1 MLVNRK
7 ERIGYVMI
15 ILIVFW
21 MISFV
26 LNPIGDQQNVF
37 YAKTSDLFADFFNV
51 LIYTSDRN
59 PYFNEVNGFGEK
71 GYLPLS
77 YLIVYPFTCFTDY
90 SKMTLKDCWQSQ
102 SAMISCVIFVFSSF
116 AVYLHSIKV
125 LLKQKKISFWPT
137 ALIICSSVLLFSL
150 ERGNTIILSVA
161 LLNYYL
167 AYYNADNKYLRYFSL
182 ISLCIVSVLK
192 VYPVLLGL
200 LLLRDKRYKDI
211 AFCILLSLTLTFLP
225 FLFFRH
231 GFDNIPQLL
240 SNLQVNTDS
249 YAPNRI
255 YPRFGL
261 ASLLN
266 IPLLIM
272 HASDKLSQNVFL
284 IANIGVAMA
293 SLFSLILAFFEKR
306 VWVAITLILF
316 IIIQLPVNSGLYSGM
331 YLFPF
336 IILFIAKQEKDW
348 FDGLFIVLIILALC
362 PLQLV
367 IKNISLNYMI
377 TNSAVLLM
385 WFILIVSSIRSLLLK
400 LEQPKAQSDLI

>member
-125 LLKQKKISFWPT
+125 LLNST
-137 ALIICSSVLLFSL
+137 LL
-150 ERGNTIILSVA
+150 
-161 LLNYYL
+161 
-167 AYYNADNKYLRYFSL
+167 
-182 ISLCIVSVLK
+182 
-192 VYPVLLGL
+192 
-200 LLLRDKRYKDI
+200 
-211 AFCILLSLTLTFLP
+211 
-225 FLFFRH
+225 
-231 GFDNIPQLL
+231 Q
-240 SNLQVNTDS
+240 
-249 YAPNRI
+249 
-255 YPRFGL
+255 
-261 ASLLN
+261 
-266 IPLLIM
+266 
-272 HASDKLSQNVFL
+272 
-284 IANIGVAMA
+284 
-293 SLFSLILAFFEKR
+293 
-306 VWVAITLILF
+306 
-316 IIIQLPVNSGLYSGM
+316 
-331 YLFPF
+331 
-336 IILFIAKQEKDW
+336 
-348 FDGLFIVLIILALC
+348 
-362 PLQLV
+362 
-367 IKNISLNYMI
+367 
-377 TNSAVLLM
+377 
-385 WFILIVSSIRSLLLK
+385 
-400 LEQPKAQSDLI
+400 